1 MIAFYLTIVV
11 LSCIFLIAGG
21 NAIDRDPKEVSK
33 EWIEKNAF
41 KLYKTDSDHFDKN
54 FSRGG
59 FFGKKWKPRK
69 DGVATHLNNTGT
81 LRRSI
86 RSKVSGSSLTF
97 TSSTPYSAIHNEG
110 GTVVTKVTPK
120 MKKYFWA
127 MFKKTGLTKYKYMA
141 LVKPGS
147 KIKIPIPQR
156 QFLGEYP
163 GLDKTIDRAAKRNI
177 EAELKRMAKNFR

>member
-69 DGVATHLNNTGT
+69 DGVATHLNNTGAVADI
-81 LRRSI
+81 RRV
-86 RSKVSGSSLTF
+86 RS
-97 TSSTPYSAIHNEG
+97 SAQAYPRR
-110 GTVVTKVTPK
+110 KP
-120 MKKYFWA
+120 
-127 MFKKTGLTKYKYMA
+127 LCA
-141 LVKPGS
+141 L
-147 KIKIPIPQR
+147 
-156 QFLGEYP
+156 F
-163 GLDKTIDRAAKRNI
+163 
-177 EAELKRMAKNFR
+177 

>member
-1 MIAFYLTIVV
+1 MPNNLLQNILSDLRVDLT
-11 LSCIFLIAGG
+11 
-21 NAIDRDPKEVSK
+21 
-33 EWIEKNAF
+33 
-41 KLYKTDSDHFDKN
+41 DHFDKN

-86 RSKVSGSSLTF
+86 RSRVSGHSLTF

-110 GTVVTKVTPK
+110 GIIYVRPHHRHFWCKVDGKRKKVRKQVKGYNYKMPK
-120 MKKYFWA
+120 
-127 MFKKTGLTKYKYMA
+127 
-141 LVKPGS
+141 
-147 KIKIPIPQR
+147 R

>member
-1 MIAFYLTIVV
+1 MSNDLLQNILSDLQKDLT
-11 LSCIFLIAGG
+11 
-21 NAIDRDPKEVSK
+21 
-33 EWIEKNAF
+33 
-41 KLYKTDSDHFDKN
+41 DHFDKN

-59 FFGKKWKPRK
+59 FFGKRWEPRK

-86 RSKVSGSSLTF
+86 RSRISGHSITF

-110 GTVVTKVTPK
+110 GTIRVKSHLRTYRIKMNGKLMKVKRQVKAYNYK
-120 MKKYFWA
+120 M
-127 MFKKTGLTKYKYMA
+127 
-141 LVKPGS
+141 
-147 KIKIPIPQR
+147 PQR

-177 EAELKRMAKNFR
+177 EAELKRMAQNFR

>member
-1 MIAFYLTIVV
+1 MPNNLLQNILSDLRVDLT
-11 LSCIFLIAGG
+11 
-21 NAIDRDPKEVSK
+21 
-33 EWIEKNAF
+33 
-41 KLYKTDSDHFDKN
+41 DHFDKN

-86 RSKVSGSSLTF
+86 RSKVSGNSLT
-97 TSSTPYSAIHNEG
+97 
-110 GTVVTKVTPK
+110 
-120 MKKYFWA
+120 
-127 MFKKTGLTKYKYMA
+127 MFKKTGLTKYKHMA

>member
-1 MIAFYLTIVV
+1 MNNLLQNILSDLRVDLT
-11 LSCIFLIAGG
+11 
-21 NAIDRDPKEVSK
+21 
-33 EWIEKNAF
+33 
-41 KLYKTDSDHFDKN
+41 DHFDKN

-86 RSKVSGSSLTF
+86 RSKVSGNSLTF

-110 GTVVTKVTPK
+110 GTITVTAK

-127 MFKKTGLTKYKYMA
+127 KFKTTGLKEYKYMA
-141 LVKPGS
+141 LMKTGS
-147 KIKIPIPQR
+147 KITIPKR

>member
-1 MIAFYLTIVV
+1 MPNNLLQNILSDLRVDLT
-11 LSCIFLIAGG
+11 
-21 NAIDRDPKEVSK
+21 
-33 EWIEKNAF
+33 
-41 KLYKTDSDHFDKN
+41 DHFDKN

-86 RSKVSGSSLTF
+86 RSKVSGNSLTF

-110 GTVVTKVTPK
+110 GTIVTKVTPK

>member
-1 MIAFYLTIVV
+1 MPNNLLQNILND
-11 LSCIFLIAGG
+11 LKKDLLD
-21 NAIDRDPKEVSK
+21 N
-33 EWIEKNAF
+33 
-41 KLYKTDSDHFDKN
+41 FDKN

-59 FFGKKWKPRK
+59 FFGKTWRK
-69 DGVATHLNNTGT
+69 RRDGTATHLNNTGT

-86 RSKVSGSSLTF
+86 SAKVHGHSLTF

-110 GTVVTKVTPK
+110 GIIVTKMTPK

-127 MFKKTGLTKYKYMA
+127 MFKKTGLTKYKHMA

-147 KIKIPIPQR
+147 EIKIPIPRR

-163 GLDKTIDRAAKRNI
+163 GLDKTIDRAARRNI
-177 EAELKRMAKNFR
+177 EAELKRMAENFR